1 MTLPALTPWP
11 SESLWQ
17 VVEPQLPGFSVE
29 VLPEIDSTNAEL
41 MRRLRAGVEDPVLL
55 IAEHQTA
62 GRGRMA
68 RPWHSSPGAAGS
80 AGPGTLMLSLG
91 LPLAPKDWSGL
102 SLAVGWSLANS
113 LHPEIRLKWPNDL
126 WWQGRKLA
134 GILIETANTRQA
146 ALAGSRYVVIG
157 IGLNIQRPE
166 VAGLSTEPA
175 GLAELVPG
183 ISAMGALAQILLPLV
198 QTLRAFEQQGFAA
211 FQTRF
216 NARDALAQT
225 PVTLSD
231 GQQGVAMGVDPVGA
245 LLLQTG
251 QGLQR
256 VTSAE
261 VSVRRAA
268 GLANPAS
275 GG

>member
-11 SESLWQ
+11 SEALWQ
-17 VVEPQLPGFSVE
+17 AVEPQLPGFSVE

-55 IAEHQTA
+55 VAEHQTA

-183 ISAMGALAQILLPLV
+183 ISAMLALTQILLPLV
-198 QTLRAFEQQGFAA
+198 ETLRAFEQQGFAA
-211 FQTRF
+211 FQARF

-268 GLANPAS
+268 GTANPAS
-275 GG
+275 GH

>member
-1 MTLPALTPWP
+1 MTLPALTLWP
-11 SESLWQ
+11 SEALWQ

-80 AGPGTLMLSLG
+80 AGPGTLMFSLG
-91 LPLAPKDWSGL
+91 LSLAPKDWSGL

-183 ISAMGALAQILLPLV
+183 ISAMQALAQILPPLV
-198 QTLRAFEQQGFAA
+198 ETLRAFEQQGFAA
-211 FQTRF
+211 FQARF

-231 GQQGVAMGVDPVGA
+231 GQQGVTMGVDPVGA

-268 GLANPAS
+268 APANPAN
-275 GG
+275 GH